1 MNLRW
6 RRHLAGCGLAAACA
20 VATPALAWE
29 MSGSKTLALHARDG
43 TVLPI
48 GTVEFRPEGERTR
61 FAIKLDHAR
70 FKDYFLSMREF
81 KCIDGPGETHCHV
94 PYPYRMPAT
103 VTAGDLAWLEHALLF
118 LHNTP
123 RDYGAKLAKGVYYRM
138 QLTPDGIVGMPQSVD
153 LAQIGAP
160 PADLDVPPYGPAD
173 RGDMGTGERWF
184 SGLSIR

>member
-1 MNLRW
+1 MIRQA
-6 RRHLAGCGLAAACA
+6 RRASSFVLVVAVSAFAVPASAWELAGN
-20 VATPALAWE
+20 
-29 MSGSKTLALHARDG
+29 KTIALHTREGQA
-43 TVLPI
+43 VPI
-48 GTVEFRPEGERTR
+48 GSVEFRPEGGRVR

-94 PYPYRMPAT
+94 PYPYRMPST
-103 VTAGDLAWLEHALLF
+103 VTAGDLAWLEHSLLF

-138 QLTPDGIVGMPQSVD
+138 QITADGIVGTPQSVD

-160 PADLDVPPYGPAD
+160 PADLDVPPFGPAD
-173 RGDMGTGERWF
+173 RGEIGSGERWF
-184 SGLSIR
+184 SGISIR